1 MATPTI
7 PERTPERPAGERRT
21 ELAAFLKARRARILP
36 TDVGL
41 PPGRRRRTDGLRR
54 EEVAQLAGV
63 GLTWYTWL
71 EQGRPIHASTQVLD
85 AVGRALRL
93 DGAELEHLY
102 RLADVPVAPSDAAAV
117 AVSPA
122 VQEILDSM
130 EPLPAVLINSR
141 YDVLAANR
149 AHEDLSWEWGS
160 MPCECR
166 NILWCCFTDPAAR
179 RRLLNFDE
187 EMRRMVATLRA
198 AFAQHLREPA
208 WTGFIRRLS
217 AASPEF
223 AELWARHEVAN
234 PESRVK
240 HYLHADAGLLR
251 LRTTSLA
258 VADMPEARIVAY
270 TPVDEETRRRLPL
283 TRRPR

>member
-1 MATPTI
+1 
-7 PERTPERPAGERRT
+7 
-21 ELAAFLKARRARILP
+21 
-36 TDVGL
+36 
-41 PPGRRRRTDGLRR
+41 
-54 EEVAQLAGV
+54 
-63 GLTWYTWL
+63 
-71 EQGRPIHASTQVLD
+71 
-85 AVGRALRL
+85 
-93 DGAELEHLY
+93 
-102 RLADVPVAPSDAAAV
+102 
-117 AVSPA
+117 
-122 VQEILDSM
+122 
-130 EPLPAVLINSR
+130 
-141 YDVLAANR
+141 
-149 AHEDLSWEWGS
+149 
-160 MPCECR
+160 
-166 NILWCCFTDPAAR
+166 
-179 RRLLNFDE
+179 
-187 EMRRMVATLRA
+187 VATLRA